1 MTTDPTRPAP
11 ARITTEFVSTPRLL
25 DLLPTYRAHLV
36 GRGRRPRGV
45 QDYHDTARTLFH
57 WLGDDATIADLT
69 TEAITRYRDERAA
82 AGRATATV
90 RFDLCVARSFCTFL
104 IRRDMLRDDPTRFID
119 FPRAKHC
126 VPRALKRD
134 MLRLLMEAIE
144 QPRQKREWA
153 HTWERS
159 RLGVILFL
167 YTGLR
172 LSEVASLLWE
182 DVELETSTI
191 IVRDGKGGKARS
203 VPIHPRLD
211 RELRTIA
218 DRTPARAIIPNRDGT
233 PMHPKNVAEIFT
245 RWLRRRGVTITAHQL
260 RHTFATELL
269 RAGAPLP
276 DIQAALGHAS
286 LETTQVYLLVDAE
299 HLRKSIDLLPA
310 GW

>member
-1 MTTDPTRPAP
+1 MTDLIVPLSA
-11 ARITTEFVSTPRLL
+11 IRLL
-25 DLLPTYRAHLV
+25 DLLPAYRAHLV
-36 GRGRRPRGV
+36 GKGRRPRGV
-45 QDYHDTARTLFH
+45 QGYYETALYLFR
-57 WLGDDATIADLT
+57 WLGDESTVADLT
-69 TEAITRYRDERAA
+69 ADAITRYRDARAA
-82 AGRATATV
+82 TRAISTV
-90 RFDLCVARSFCTFL
+90 HYDMCVARSFCKFL
-104 IRRDMLRDDPTRFID
+104 IRRNLLTEDPTQYID
-119 FPRAKHC
+119 FPRARQHA
-126 VPRALKRD
+126 PRALNRD
-134 MLRLLMEAIE
+134 LLRRLMEAIE
-144 QPRQKREWA
+144 QPRQPREWA

-172 LSEVASLLWE
+172 LSEVAALLWA
-182 DVELETSTI
+182 DVELERGTI
-191 IVRDGKGGKARS
+191 TVQDGKGGKARS

-211 RELRTIA
+211 RELRRTL
-218 DRTPARAIIPNRDGT
+218 DRTPERAVIPNRDGT
-233 PMHPKNVAEIFT
+233 PMHPKNVAEIFS
-245 RWLRRRGVTITAHQL
+245 RWLKARGVDITAHQL